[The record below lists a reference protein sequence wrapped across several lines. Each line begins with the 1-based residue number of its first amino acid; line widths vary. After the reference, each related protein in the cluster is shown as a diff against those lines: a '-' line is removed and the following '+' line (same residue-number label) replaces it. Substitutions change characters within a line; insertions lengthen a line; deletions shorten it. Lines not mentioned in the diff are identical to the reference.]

1 MSIAAVA
8 LALLDDQAFLLA
20 REIFEAGFVA
30 VAAMQAQLLG
40 AALELDAMLA
50 ILAVICP
57 LGVEVRLHL
66 QLVFTGLGGGDRNI
80 HALHPGPFARPACKA
95 VRRGRGVG
103 CFGTSTRTRFDRSLG
118 RHRTDSGGRRG

>member
-66 QLVFTGLGGGDRNI
+66 QLVFTGLGGGDRHI
-80 HALHPGPFARPACKA
+80 HALHPGPLARPACKA

-103 CFGTSTRTRFDRSLG
+103 CFGTCQDRKSTRLNSS
-118 RHRTDSGGRRG
+118 H